1 MNRNLEIKNEVKDLT
16 INELFESLCE
26 IYGVKEYSE
35 GKKEVNVYITDYIDN
50 VIQRDLLRYSDYNHL
65 TIEKRYN
72 DNNDNN
78 LYVGFNGRAYE
89 YVSGSNN
96 KFREL
101 LRWAFNK
108 VVIEYEDII
117 HFIKTEPN
125 FDYSDNPSF
134 DKQIEFFKLYE
145 NKLGF
150 EYEEGYYGEFYI
162 TKFENDLSIL

>member
-16 INELFESLCE
+16 LNELFENLCE

-50 VIQRDLLRYSDYNHL
+50 VIQRDLLRYSDYNNL
-65 TIEKRYN
+65 TIIKRY
-72 DNNDNN
+72 NDNN

-89 YVSGSNN
+89 HVSGNNN

-101 LRWAFNK
+101 LRWTFNK
-108 VVIEYEDII
+108 VAIEYEDII

-125 FDYSDNPSF
+125 FDYSDNTSF